1 MKDTNE
7 KESRPEEQEAQAKEE
22 LNKEEL
28 EQVDAGSWLGMI
40 WNKIKSFGP

>member
-7 KESRPEEQEAQAKEE
+7 KESRPEEQEAQA
-22 LNKEEL
+22 KEEL